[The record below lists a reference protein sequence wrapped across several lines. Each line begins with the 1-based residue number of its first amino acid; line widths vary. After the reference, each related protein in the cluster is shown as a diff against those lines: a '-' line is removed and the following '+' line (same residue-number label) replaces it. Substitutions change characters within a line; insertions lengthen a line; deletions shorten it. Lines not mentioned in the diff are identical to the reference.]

1 MTTLLVRNARVVA
14 TLDDELREYPD
25 GGVFCR
31 DGVIEAVGP
40 SDTLPETA
48 DRVIEA
54 HDMLIMPGLVN
65 THHHLFQSLTRALPK
80 VQDAKLFNWLR
91 GLYPIWR
98 NITPEMIHASARLAL
113 AELLLSG
120 CTTVADH
127 LYLYPEGCRID
138 DEIAAAQSLGV
149 RFHPTRGSMSVG
161 ESQGGLPPDE
171 IVEDEAT
178 ILRDTA
184 RAIETFHQPERFGMC
199 RIAVAPCAP
208 FNVSEDLMRESAA
221 LARQHGVRLH
231 THIAETLDEEAYT
244 LRRVGMRPIR
254 YMEHLDWL
262 GPDVWWAH
270 VVWPDEDEIALL
282 AETGTGVA
290 HCPSSNMRLGSG
302 IAPIREYI
310 DAGVKVGLAVDG
322 SSSNDSGHMFAEA
335 RMALLLQRVTKGADA
350 LTAREALRLATS
362 GGAAVLGRDDV
373 GVLAPNMAADL
384 IGIDLNQLGLAGAGS
399 DPLAATLFCDP
410 PSVDL
415 SVINGQ
421 VVVEAGRLMT
431 GDLQEIVATQ
441 NRQSAELL
449 GG

>member
-1 MTTLLVRNARVVA
+1 MTTLLIRNARVVA
-14 TLDDELREYPD
+14 TLDDALREYPD

-48 DRVIEA
+48 DRIIEA
-54 HDMLIMPGLVN
+54 RDMLIMPGLVN

-91 GLYPIWR
+91 GLYPIWK

-127 LYLYPEGCRID
+127 LYLYPEACRID
-138 DEIAAAQSLGV
+138 DEIEAAQSLGV

-208 FNVSEDLMRESAA
+208 FNVSEDLMRESAV
-221 LARQHGVRLH
+221 LARQRGVRLH

-254 YMEHLDWL
+254 YMERLDWL

-362 GGAAVLGRDDV
+362 GGAAVLGRDDI

-384 IGIDLNQLGLAGAGS
+384 IGIDLNQLGLAGAGA

-421 VVVEAGRLMT
+421 VVIEEGQLLT

-441 NRQSAELL
+441 NRLSAELL

>member
-91 GLYPIWR
+91 GLYPIWK

-441 NRQSAELL
+441 NRLSAELL

>member
-1 MTTLLVRNARVVA
+1 MATLLIQHARVLA
-14 TLDDELREYPD
+14 TLDAEMREIAD
-25 GGVFCR
+25 GALFAR
-31 DGVIEAVGP
+31 DGVIEAIGP
-40 SDTLPETA
+40 SSELPQTA
-48 DRVIEA
+48 DRVIDA
-54 HDMLIMPGLVN
+54 GDMLLMPGLVN

-80 VQDAKLFNWLR
+80 VQNAKLFSWLR
-91 GLYPIWR
+91 GLYPIWK
-98 NITPEMIHASARLAL
+98 NITPEMIHTSAQLAL
-113 AELLLSG
+113 AELMLSG

-127 LYLYPEGCRID
+127 LYLYPKGCRID
-138 DEIAAAQSLGV
+138 DEIAAAQALGV
-149 RFHPTRGSMSVG
+149 RFSPTRGSMSVG

-171 IVEDEAT
+171 IVEDEET

-199 RIAVAPCAP
+199 RVAVAPCAP
-208 FNVSEDLMRESAA
+208 FNVSEALMRESAR
-221 LARQHGVRLH
+221 LARQYGVRLH

-244 LRRVGMRPIR
+244 LKRVGLRPIR
-254 YMEHLDWL
+254 YMEQLGWL

-270 VVWPDEDEIALL
+270 VVWPNEEEIALL

-335 RMALLLQRVTKGADA
+335 RMAMLLQRVTKGADA

-362 GGAAVLGRDDV
+362 GGAAILGRDDI

-384 IGIDLNQLGLAGAGS
+384 IGIDLEQLGLAGAGA
-399 DPLAATLFCDP
+399 DPLAATLFCNP

-421 VVVEAGRLMT
+421 VVIEDGQLLT
-431 GDLQEIVATQ
+431 GDLEKIVERQ
-441 NRQSAELL
+441 NALSRQLL
-449 GG
+449 AG

>member
-14 TLDDELREYPD
+14 TLDDALREYPD

-40 SDTLPETA
+40 SDILPETA
-48 DRVIEA
+48 DRIIEA
-54 HDMLIMPGLVN
+54 RDMLIMPGLVN

-91 GLYPIWR
+91 GLYPIWKS
-98 NITPEMIHASARLAL
+98 ITPEMIYASARLAL

-171 IVEDEAT
+171 IVEDEAH

-184 RAIETFHQPERFGMC
+184 RAIETYHQPQRFGMC
-199 RIAVAPCAP
+199 RLAVAPCAP
-208 FNVSEDLMRESAA
+208 FNVSEDLMRASAR
-221 LARQHGVRLH
+221 LAREHGVRLH

-254 YMEHLDWL
+254 YMQHLDWL

-282 AETGTGVA
+282 SETGTGVA

-335 RMALLLQRVTKGADA
+335 RMAMLLQRVTKGADA
-350 LTAREALRLATS
+350 LTARESLRLATS
-362 GGAAVLGRDDV
+362 GGAAVLGRDDI
-373 GVLAPNMAADL
+373 GVLAPDMAADL
-384 IGIDLNQLGLAGAGS
+384 IGIDLNRIGLAGAGA

-410 PSVDL
+410 PTVDL
-415 SVINGQ
+415 SIINGQ
-421 VVVEAGRLMT
+421 VVIDEGQLLT

-441 NRQSAELL
+441 NRLSAELL